1 MLTLFSRKFFKNG
14 LMILGWGLGL
24 ALLGYWMFDIY
35 ETMFVTNI
43 DLQQMLAAF
52 PEEMMAFF
60 GGTDINIFDPEGFLH
75 IEFFSYIPVILGI
88 VAVAGAT
95 GLIVKKEEEGSLE
108 LILAQP
114 VSRTAVFW
122 SQLAAL
128 ILTQVLILVITWGGF
143 ALGLA
148 STDSFN
154 LDQGQLIWP
163 FVSLFAVL
171 LVFLSLALLLSM
183 ILPTSASASLVTNFL
198 LIASFFITSLAQI
211 EDRLEGLNRFSPL
224 NYYQGGKA
232 LSGLNTDYLLILL
245 GVSLVF
251 LLAAWLLFEK
261 RDLRFSGTGWLRV
274 VIRRNGEDSV

>member
-1 MLTLFSRKFFKNG
+1 MLTIFSRKLYKNI

-24 ALLGYWMFDIY
+24 ALLGYFLFDIY
-35 ETMFVTNI
+35 ERLFLTNV

-52 PEEMMAFF
+52 PQEVMAFF
-60 GGTDINIFDPEGFLH
+60 GGDDINIFDPSGFIHL
-75 IEFFSYIPVILGI
+75 EFFSYIPVILGI
-88 VAVAGAT
+88 VVVSGAT

-122 SQLAAL
+122 GKLLAL
-128 ILTQVLILVITWGGF
+128 VVSVVLILAIIWGGF

-148 STDSFN
+148 ATDSFD
-154 LDQGQLIWP
+154 LDQGQLILP
-163 FVSLFAVL
+163 FVSLMAIL
-171 LVFLSLALLLSM
+171 MLFLSLALLLSM
-183 ILPTSASASLVTNFL
+183 ILPTSGSAAMGANLV

-211 EDRLEGLNRFSPL
+211 EERLKGVNRYSPL

-232 LSGLNTDYLLILL
+232 LDGLNGEQALILF
-245 GVSLVF
+245 GVSVLF
-251 LLAAWLLFEK
+251 IALAWLLFEK

-274 VIRRNGEDSV
+274 ALKRKG

>member
-1 MLTLFSRKFFKNG
+1 MLTLFFRKLYKNG

-43 DLQQMLAAF
+43 DLQQMMAAF

-75 IEFFSYIPVILGI
+75 IEFFSYIPIILGI
-88 VAVAGAT
+88 VAVSGAT
-95 GLIVKKEEEGSLE
+95 NLIVKKEEEGSLE

-114 VSRTAVFW
+114 VSRTTVFW
-122 SQLAAL
+122 GKLLAL
-128 ILTQVLILVITWGGF
+128 LVSILLILVITWGGF
-143 ALGLA
+143 ALGLV
-148 STDSFN
+148 STDSFD
-154 LDQGQLIWP
+154 LDQAQLVRP
-163 FVSLFAVL
+163 FISLFAVL
-171 LVFLSLALLLSM
+171 LLFLSLALLLSM
-183 ILPTSASASLVTNFL
+183 ILPTSGAASMAANLV

-224 NYYQGGKA
+224 NYYQGGRA
-232 LSGLNTDYLLILL
+232 LSGLNIGYLLLLL

-261 RDLRFSGTGWLRV
+261 RDLHFSGTGWLR
-274 VIRRNGEDSV
+274 IALRRKGER

>member
-1 MLTLFSRKFFKNG
+1 MLPIFSRKLFKNS

-35 ETMFVTNI
+35 ETMFLTNI
-43 DLQQMLAAF
+43 DLEQMIAAF

-75 IEFFSYIPVILGI
+75 IEFFSYIPIILGI
-88 VAVAGAT
+88 VAVSGAV

-114 VSRTAVFW
+114 VSRSAVFW
-122 SQLAAL
+122 GKLLAHLVTIIL
-128 ILTQVLILVITWGGF
+128 ILAIIWGGF

-148 STDSFN
+148 GTDSFD
-154 LDQGQLIWP
+154 LDQGQLIRP

-171 LVFLSLALLLSM
+171 LVFLSLALMLSM
-183 ILPTSASASLVTNFL
+183 ILPTSGSANLVTNFL

-224 NYYQGGKA
+224 RYYQGGKA
-232 LSGLNTDYLLILL
+232 LSGLNTDYLWLL
-245 GVSLVF
+245 FGMSLVF

-261 RDLRFSGTGWLRV
+261 RDLRFSGTGWLRIV
-274 VIRRNGEDSV
+274 LRRKGEESV